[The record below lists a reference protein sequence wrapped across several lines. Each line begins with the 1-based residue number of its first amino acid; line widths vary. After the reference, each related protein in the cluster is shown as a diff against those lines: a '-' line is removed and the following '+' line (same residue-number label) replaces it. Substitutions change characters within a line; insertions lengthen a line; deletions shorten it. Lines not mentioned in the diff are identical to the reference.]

1 MMSFLTLGVSKFVK
15 KIFVQNKGGTAE
27 EALKY
32 NRWISSIPERPSLIS
47 QENSTS
53 LWNFDLESINLCL
66 DENWLYI

>member
-1 MMSFLTLGVSKFVK
+1 MSFLTLGVSKFAK
-15 KIFVQNKGGTAE
+15 KFFVQNKGGTAE

-32 NRWISSIPERPSLIS
+32 NRWISSIPERPSLTS

-53 LWNFDLESINLCL
+53 LWNFDFEYINLCL